1 MIRSFLLLIIFQ
13 VSIFHAGYSQKNRKT
28 SDTPSQPIQ
37 QETKISRPKNII
49 LMIGDGMGLT
59 QITAGMYANG
69 GNTALSQFQSIGLVK
84 THSADNLITDSAAGA
99 TAMSTGVKTYNKA
112 IAVDVN
118 GKPILTLAEMAEEKG
133 MMTALIATSEI
144 TDATPAC
151 FYAHQPK
158 RSMEYEI
165 AADALKLDV
174 DIYAGGGAKFFENR
188 PDGRNIFNELAEKGY
203 TVANT
208 IEEADMAKTK
218 FVYLPAQEGMPKMS
232 EGRGDFLARMTKK
245 MFKQFNNAP
254 KGFFALIEG
263 SQIDWGG
270 HANDS
275 QYIINEMI
283 DFNSVID
290 MVISYAKQ
298 DGNTLVIVTADH
310 ETGGYGLIEG
320 DLNGNNVGG
329 KFIWGNHTA
338 TMVPVFAYGPGEEN
352 FRGIMENTDIF
363 KNIVKSIGW

>member
-1 MIRSFLLLIIFQ
+1 MTRIYFSITLLFL
-13 VSIFHAGYSQKNRKT
+13 SISGVTIAQKNRKT
-28 SDTPSQPIQ
+28 SDTPSHPVQ
-37 QETKISRPKNII
+37 QETKVSRPKNII

-69 GNTALSQFQSIGLVK
+69 GNTALSRFSSIGLVK

-118 GKPILTLAEMAEEKG
+118 KNRLITLAEMAEEKG
-133 MMTALIATSEI
+133 MKTALIATSEI

-151 FYAHQPK
+151 FYAHQENRK
-158 RSMEYEI
+158 MEYEI

-174 DIYAGGGAKFFENR
+174 DIYAGGGAKFFDNR
-188 PDGRNIFNELAEKGY
+188 PDGRNILSELAEKGY
-203 TVANT
+203 TVANNM
-208 IEEADMAKTK
+208 EEVERAKDK

-232 EGRGDFLARMTKK
+232 EGRGEFLIMMAKK
-245 MFKQFNNAP
+245 MIRQFSGAP
-254 KGFFALIEG
+254 KGFFAMIEG

-283 DFNSVID
+283 DFNNVID
-290 MVISYAKQ
+290 MVLNFAQQ
-298 DGNTLVIVTADH
+298 DGNTLVVVTADH

-320 DLNGNNVGG
+320 DLIGNNVGG

-352 FRGIMENTDIF
+352 FRGIIDNTDIF
-363 KNIVKSIGW
+363 KNILKSIGW